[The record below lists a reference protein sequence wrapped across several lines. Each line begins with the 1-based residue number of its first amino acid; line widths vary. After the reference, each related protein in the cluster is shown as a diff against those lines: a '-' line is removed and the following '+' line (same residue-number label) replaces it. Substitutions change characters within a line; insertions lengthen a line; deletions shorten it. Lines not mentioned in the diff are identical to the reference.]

1 MSNYEDDMPR
11 AYVKRHCPYKYTDK
25 RYFQWYYTNVL
36 KPVTDAKKN
45 PPQTPLEEPKP
56 DPTTTG

>member
-25 RYFQWYYTNVL
+25 RYFQWYYANVL
-36 KPVTDAKKN
+36 KPEMDAKK
-45 PPQTPLEEPKP
+45 PPQQETTPE
-56 DPTTTG
+56 PTTTG